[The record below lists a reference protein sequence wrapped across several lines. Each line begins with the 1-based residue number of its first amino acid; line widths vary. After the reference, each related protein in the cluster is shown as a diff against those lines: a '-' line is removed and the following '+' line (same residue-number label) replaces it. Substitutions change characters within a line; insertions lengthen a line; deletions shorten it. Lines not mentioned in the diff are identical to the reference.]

1 MDERVDASPS
11 SKVPPFCPICLDY
24 IKDEAYLDRCF
35 HSFCY
40 QCITNWTTYASLR
53 QSGPLSC
60 IKCPLCKS
68 ENLSII
74 HGFSGNFYLQHF
86 VNQPIGKGC
95 LTRAHVCRWL
105 CYEKE
110 PGMLNDKFSSQSFWK
125 SRRYLRKNQFLQ
137 VWLRREIQT
146 LLQEEDVDVIV
157 YHILGVIESFF
168 KSQQKTYYPQLPPED
183 VRKNFKKLISDAAR
197 TFLSSRTDRFVDEL
211 ELFLASGLTLDAYD
225 MVYMEHLYL
234 KPSLSTSNL
243 RPAEEEDSKLVESND

>member
-1 MDERVDASPS
+1 MLALAQKFLLFVRSASIIS
-11 SKVPPFCPICLDY
+11 RTKPIWTVVSIHSVISASRIGQHMLLCGN
-24 IKDEAYLDRCF
+24 LDRF
-35 HSFCY
+35 L
-40 QCITNWTTYASLR
+40 A
-53 QSGPLSC
+53 LSARC
-60 IKCPLCKS
+60 S